1 MRYGFVTC
9 VRLGRACV
17 EEILGSGIR
26 IQALVTLRD
35 DLAQGKSG
43 RVYLDDL
50 AEQYQIPLCKV
61 TNINEPAAIRC
72 LRDADLDWL
81 FIVGWSQIAGREV
94 LASARNGVLGM
105 HPTLLPVGRG
115 RASIPW
121 AILKGL
127 SRTGVSLFRLAEGV
141 DTGPVLAQEV
151 VEIDADETAGTLYEK
166 AVTAHL
172 SLLRSVMPEL
182 EAGSVEER
190 PQDDAK
196 ATVWPGRR
204 PEDGEILPQ
213 SMTMDHVDRLVRAT
227 TRPYPGAF
235 VRQPDGSTLRVWSG
249 APSTVP
255 SEGIDLRL
263 ADGWY
268 TVLSHDVDGVPYPG
282 EQGHKAVGGSG

>member
-172 SLLRSVMPEL
+172 SLLRSVLPEL
-182 EAGSVEER
+182 EAGSVEEQ
-190 PQDDAK
+190 PQDDSK

-213 SMTMDHVDRLVRAT
+213 SMTVEQVDRLVRAT

-235 VRQPDGSTLRVWSG
+235 VRQADGSVLRVWSG
-249 APSTVP
+249 APCFGKPAAVELQLT
-255 SEGIDLRL
+255 
-263 ADGWY
+263 DGRY
-268 TVLSHDVDGVPYPG
+268 
-282 EQGHKAVGGSG
+282 AVHSCELETAREPWA